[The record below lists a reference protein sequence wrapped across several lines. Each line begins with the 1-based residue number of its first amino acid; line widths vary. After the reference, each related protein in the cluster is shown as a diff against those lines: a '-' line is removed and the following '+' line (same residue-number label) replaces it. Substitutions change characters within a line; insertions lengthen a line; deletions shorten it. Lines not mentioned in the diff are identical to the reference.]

1 MDGELP
7 VGKNPIDLC
16 KVTWRK
22 SKSVD
27 DDPNILDT
35 LEVPLLRICLSVS
48 TLVSVK
54 YSGIYR
60 RWTA

>member
-1 MDGELP
+1 
-7 VGKNPIDLC
+7 
-16 KVTWRK
+16 
-22 SKSVD
+22 VD